1 MAEEIA
7 TSNTDP
13 SNFLSNVI
21 GSSVVVKLHNGVEY
35 SGNLQSIDG
44 YMNIVLDDGKEL
56 VGGREIRNYGDV
68 FIRGN
73 NVRRPPEKKER
84 NGVRAEKRLKI
95 FQVQCGNEDSPT
107 SKFFKFMDSFRFSI
121 VVTVL
126 IF

>member
-73 NVRRPPEKKER
+73 N
-84 NGVRAEKRLKI
+84 G
-95 FQVQCGNEDSPT
+95 
-107 SKFFKFMDSFRFSI
+107 MY
-121 VVTVL
+121 
-126 IF
+126 